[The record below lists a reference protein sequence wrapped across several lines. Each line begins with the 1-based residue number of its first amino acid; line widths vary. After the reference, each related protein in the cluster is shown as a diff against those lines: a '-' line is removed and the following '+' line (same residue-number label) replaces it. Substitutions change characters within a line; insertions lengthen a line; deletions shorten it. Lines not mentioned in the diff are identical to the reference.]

1 MKGIV
6 FTQFLD
12 LVEAKFGYDVV
23 DSILEKSDLPSGG
36 IYTAV
41 GTYHHSEMVQ
51 LLTHLSAE
59 TQVSVADLLKVYGR
73 HLFGVLAKGYGHF
86 LKNINTSFDLLENL
100 EKYIHVE
107 VKKLYPD
114 AELPTFETTRIDEH
128 TLQMIYHSERKL
140 GDFGVGLM
148 EACFEYFGEQATI
161 EGTNLEADGSVIRY
175 IIKKL

>member
-12 LVEAKFGYDVV
+12 LVEDKFGYDMV

-51 LLTHLSAE
+51 LLTHLSAA
-59 TQVSVADLLKVYGR
+59 TGISVSDLLKLYGR
-73 HLFGVLAKGYGHF
+73 HLFGILAKGYGHF
-86 LKNINTSFDLLENL
+86 LTNIHSSFDLLENL

-128 TLQMIYHSERKL
+128 TLEMIYHSERKL

-148 EACFEYFGEQATI
+148 EACFEHFGEKATVQ
-161 EGTNLEADGSVIRY
+161 GTNLKADGSVIRY
-175 IIKKL
+175 IIIKQ

>member
-12 LVEAKFGYDVV
+12 LVEAKFGYDMV
-23 DSILEKSDLPSGG
+23 DDILEKSDLPSGG

-51 LLTHLSAE
+51 LLTHLSAA
-59 TQVSVADLLKVYGR
+59 TNINISDLLNLYGR
-73 HLFGVLAKGYGHF
+73 HLFGILASNYGHF
-86 LKNINTSFDLLENL
+86 LKNIHSSFELLENL

-114 AELPTFETTRIDEH
+114 AELPTFEANRIDEH
-128 TLQMIYHSERKL
+128 TLEMIYHSERKL

-148 EACFEYFGEQATI
+148 EASFEHFGEKATVQ
-161 EGTNLEADGSVIRY
+161 GTNLKEDGSIIRY
-175 IIKKL
+175 IITKH